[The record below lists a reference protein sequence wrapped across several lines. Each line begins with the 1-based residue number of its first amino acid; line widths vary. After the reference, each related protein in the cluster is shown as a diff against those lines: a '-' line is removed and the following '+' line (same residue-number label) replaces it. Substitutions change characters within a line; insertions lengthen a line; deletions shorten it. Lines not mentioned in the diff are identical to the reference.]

1 VDDSQ
6 DVANSFCVL
15 LEAAIMTHAW
25 FVSSGRETQKVTY
38 FVIYSRAMPIA
49 KRVVRVLVGWGRL
62 AVGDFHLFA
71 LYIYQKMFG
80 NPAFP
85 NPPVDL
91 SLLKAAVDRL
101 ASLIAAAS
109 YGDSRVLIERDQ
121 VRSDIHI
128 ILRQL
133 AHYVEDQC
141 PYDRATAASSGFDL
155 MPPSSAARSMLPPR
169 ITRID
174 HRHTGELHVRYT
186 TVGRD
191 ARKYEVRS
199 AKKGTPDPDS
209 WPIRV
214 LPNAKDGALFD
225 GLTPGAVYTFQVRA
239 FSSNGFTDWSPA
251 VDKMCT

>member
-6 DVANSFCVL
+6 DVANRFCVL

-25 FVSSGRETQKVTY
+25 FASSGRETQKAAC

-49 KRVVRVLVGWGRL
+49 RRVVRVLVGWGRL
-62 AVGDFHLFA
+62 KAGDFHFFA
-71 LYIYQKMFG
+71 LHVYQKMLE

-91 SLLKAAVDRL
+91 SLLKADVDRL
-101 ASLIAAAS
+101 AALIAAAS

-121 VRSDIHI
+121 VRSDIHLL
-128 ILRQL
+128 LRQL

-141 PYDRATAASSGFDL
+141 QDDRAAAESSGFDL
-155 MPPSSAARSMLPPR
+155 MPSSAAARSMLPPR

-174 HRHTGELHVRYT
+174 HRLTGELHVRYT
-186 TVGRD
+186 TVGRG
-191 ARKYEVRS
+191 ALKYEIRS
-199 AKKGTPDPDS
+199 AKQGTPDPDS

-239 FSSNGFTDWSPA
+239 FSASGPTHWSPA
-251 VDKMCT
+251 VDKMCN